1 MAEISPY
8 EVRCPSCNVSF
19 PVGTRRCMHCGGRT
33 GPSPWNAGQA
43 PPDLLE
49 SYDAR
54 QGGETELATAS
65 PELEPLEIEES
76 APRGGIRGR
85 LNAGMSLI
93 WIVLAVGFSIMR
105 ACGEG

>member
-1 MAEISPY
+1 MAESSPY
-8 EVRCPSCNVSF
+8 EVRCSSCDVSF
-19 PVGTRRCMHCGGRT
+19 PVGTRSCMHCGGRT
-33 GPSPWNAGQA
+33 GSSPWNAGPA

-49 SYDAR
+49 RYDAR
-54 QGGETELATAS
+54 EGGETEFPQVS
-65 PELEPLEIEES
+65 PEPEPFEGEES

-85 LNAGMSLI
+85 LNAGVSLI